1 MGYPDGLKGEEIPI
15 AARIILIA
23 DTFDSITSDRSY
35 RRARTVDY
43 AVRQLQAN
51 AGTQF
56 DPRCVEAFLR
66 LLSERKIYHQ
76 THEPPAGAPALPA
89 RSV

>member
-1 MGYPDGLKGEEIPI
+1 M

-35 RRARTVDY
+35 RRARSVEY
-43 AVRQLQAN
+43 AVAQLRAN

-56 DPRCVEAFLR
+56 DPRGVEAFLR
-66 LLSERKIYHQ
+66 LLADKKIYRDASLAGSG
-76 THEPPAGAPALPA
+76 EPAPAGAGAE
-89 RSV
+89 RRG